1 MSNVKLLLSAFLGTA
16 LIAGAAAQE
25 KKIYRWVDKDGKVQI
40 SDQLPPEA
48 VDKARKEYNAKTGSL
63 KNDVKTQLSPAE
75 KAAADQQAKAEAAAM
90 AEADS
95 VAIEITLMVKKESA
109 SKEKKEIISSWTL
122 SLTEGFRVIYIF
134 P

>member
-1 MSNVKLLLSAFLGTA
+1 VKERVCLGQAEIGLLHLVEADSVISVEVEIDIL
-16 LIAGAAAQE
+16 LDQE
-25 KKIYRWVDKDGKVQI
+25 
-40 SDQLPPEA
+40 
-48 VDKARKEYNAKTGSL
+48 
-63 KNDVKTQLSPAE
+63 
-75 KAAADQQAKAEAAAM
+75 

-109 SKEKKEIISSWTL
+109 SQEKKEIISSWTL

>member
-1 MSNVKLLLSAFLGTA
+1 VKERVCLGQAEIGLLHLVEADSAISVEVEIDIL
-16 LIAGAAAQE
+16 LDQE
-25 KKIYRWVDKDGKVQI
+25 
-40 SDQLPPEA
+40 
-48 VDKARKEYNAKTGSL
+48 
-63 KNDVKTQLSPAE
+63 
-75 KAAADQQAKAEAAAM
+75 

-109 SKEKKEIISSWTL
+109 SQEKKEIISSWTL

>member
-1 MSNVKLLLSAFLGTA
+1 VKERVCLGQAEIGLLHLVEADSVISVEVEIDIL
-16 LIAGAAAQE
+16 LDQE
-25 KKIYRWVDKDGKVQI
+25 
-40 SDQLPPEA
+40 
-48 VDKARKEYNAKTGSL
+48 
-63 KNDVKTQLSPAE
+63 AE
-75 KAAADQQAKAEAAAM
+75 AAM

-109 SKEKKEIISSWTL
+109 SQEKKEIISSWTL